1 VPTVTNGHEALELM
15 QTSNFD
21 LVFMDKHMP
30 GTSGIETTKAFADS
44 TGAAMYVH
52 GLVVVVETYEFL
64 GDNSLCSALVRDNDI
79 LKHAVNYVANEIARF
94 VNDLDQE
101 RPTELLDVA
110 VAS

>member
-1 VPTVTNGHEALELM
+1 
-15 QTSNFD
+15 
-21 LVFMDKHMP
+21 MP

-52 GLVVVVETYEFL
+52 GLVVVVETYESL

-79 LKHAVNYVANEIARF
+79 LKHAVNYVADEIARF
-94 VNDLDQE
+94 VNDLVQE
-101 RPTELLDVA
+101 RPTELLDVT